1 MSNRK
6 QYVHRRLMELA
17 CISETRELDPVEKA
31 EEKRLMEE
39 LELGDRAESPND

>member
-6 QYVHRRLMELA
+6 QYIHRRLMELA
-17 CISETRELDPVEKA
+17 CIAETRPLDDLEKA

-39 LELGDRAESPND
+39 LELGEKAED

>member
-6 QYVHRRLMELA
+6 QYIHRRLMELA
-17 CISETRELDPVEKA
+17 CIAETRSLDDLEKA

-39 LELGDRAESPND
+39 LELGEKVEN

>member
-17 CISETRELDPVEKA
+17 CIAETRLLDDLEKA

-39 LELGDRAESPND
+39 LELSEKAED

>member
-17 CISETRELDPVEKA
+17 CIAETRPLDDVEKA

-39 LELGDRAESPND
+39 LELGEKVE

>member
-17 CISETRELDPVEKA
+17 CIAETRPLDDLEKA

-39 LELGDRAESPND
+39 LELGEKVE

>member
-17 CISETRELDPVEKA
+17 YISETRGLDPVEQA

-39 LELGDRAESPND
+39 LELGDKVENPND

>member
-17 CISETRELDPVEKA
+17 CIAETRPLDDLEKA

-39 LELGDRAESPND
+39 LELSEKAED

>member
-6 QYVHRRLMELA
+6 QYVQRRLLELA
-17 CISETRELDPVEKA
+17 YIAETRELDPVERA

-39 LELGDRAESPND
+39 LELGDKVESPND